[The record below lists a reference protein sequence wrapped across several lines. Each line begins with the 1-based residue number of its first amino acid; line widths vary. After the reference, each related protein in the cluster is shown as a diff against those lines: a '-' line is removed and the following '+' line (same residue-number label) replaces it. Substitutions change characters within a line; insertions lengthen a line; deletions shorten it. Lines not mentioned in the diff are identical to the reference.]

1 MHIDNAVSDRRS
13 HMTAVSLGTSFQSQ
27 EGALFRQAPRVT
39 GECAVRAD
47 DAVTGHDDADR
58 IAAGGSAGR
67 SCTTRASRT
76 LGKFRIGNGLAEC
89 DPRDCLPHRT
99 LKRRPTRGDLDGKA
113 HASAVKIFRKLA
125 FRLT

>member
-1 MHIDNAVSDRRS
+1 MIITGDASKARLIAAFIDHLIAFALMMLVV
-13 HMTAVSLGTSFQSQ
+13 AFVPESLPQVK
-27 EGALFRQAPRVT
+27 ALFFFSIYLGYFVVLEALW
-39 GECAVRAD
+39 
-47 DAVTGHDDADR
+47 
-58 IAAGGSAGR
+58 
-67 SCTTRASRT
+67 SRT